1 MKEYTLEELKDVEVP
16 KEWTLPPEQ
25 RTPQLTPEEIAQLPR
40 AEEQIPTPTEKT
52 LVPQDQ
58 TQLPTPEQTDRSEF
72 GKGWSRGVDKL
83 GALAKGAGGALAS
96 LARSIVPDAIE
107 PEFLK
112 TAEEA
117 GLAGYTEEMKAVEED
132 KNLQAAV
139 PGIEDIRL
147 TEEGGLSRLGDWA
160 ASQLGEG
167 LPMILSSVVGGGV
180 GAVAGKAL
188 VSTGV
193 KAVAKGAME
202 KVVAGQAAKEAA
214 ALTGEELAALSA
226 TNTAVTTGA
235 TLGAGAVSLGMETGG
250 IFGDIFERTGEK
262 DPLTSLAFGTIAA
275 SLDTL
280 TPMRVLKGLGV
291 GNLAKKGIGE
301 TIAKD
306 STLWGRLLKELPK
319 AAATEGVTEG
329 LQELIEEAAVQWVD
343 KDAKFLDF
351 SKEKYMEALN
361 AAAAGALLGAVA
373 SPLSAGGGVSKATG
387 KTETK
392 DLIPPESVLAP
403 VEGQESQEG
412 VPFTQPV
419 VSEDQLVLGTG
430 QGIETQQVP
439 TPTQRT
445 EDILAST
452 PQGQERENPLIPSRS
467 GLEEAISSIK
477 QNKASGNQW
486 LNMLKGKEG
495 VKAEEIADTELEPWL
510 KEQGTVAVSKEKILG
525 FLKENRPKISEVT
538 SGEEQYNKL
547 DSEINSISDELV
559 PLDRE
564 INQLLL
570 KRDQEIDENPHEFD
584 KKVEE
589 YKILIDP
596 LLTQRAKLRQRQQY
610 LYRTRDTEADTR
622 YEFEPKLR
630 LPGPSKNYQEIS
642 LTLPNAEPF
651 SGEDEIHFGGK
662 TGQKGLSWIRGDERT
677 DVEGKTGFFVDE
689 VQSKRHQEGRRTGY
703 NNPAFLEKERARLLE
718 EENKKAESLVVKE
731 RVYDRKR
738 LSSYIDTI
746 EKFYPNSN
754 LEKPVDDFLNRR
766 IDRSALMD
774 AVDTVGSNENPD
786 SDNYMVVSSAKADL
800 VNSAYAVRNSLEG
813 RQSATKA
820 YDVLLPNGMRIDTIM
835 SAENSLSEGEALQQA
850 RKNYLEQ
857 AGLDIEEK
865 IKERQWT
872 LVPDAPF
879 KKGWP
884 LLTMKRAIAEAAQ
897 KGLDRVY
904 WTPGQVQ
911 SDRYNGYGDEA
922 LKRFYDQELP
932 REVGGYVK
940 KFGGK
945 VFQTQLNTGKGNSQD
960 VWAIDITPELKKEVL
975 EKGATLYSQPENL
988 KGAGAVTHEDATRSV
1003 RGSLVSALG
1012 EETVGSLE
1020 RSGLLKYAEDTD
1032 GHGYAGAYS
1041 KNTGVSTLYPQNVIN
1056 GKEDPVGVL
1065 LHEAGSHA
1073 TFPTMLGK
1081 SFEGIQNSF
1090 DKLLSSGSPAAL
1102 AAQKRAEASALKPE
1116 HVQEE
1121 RIAYFIQEAWGRI
1134 QNREDI
1140 GQARVL
1146 FNRIINAI
1154 KAWFRTTE
1162 FGKALASRGVD
1173 FELTDEYAVALAK
1186 RAIDSL
1192 ATYAQGIQELSE
1204 ATGDTKASFVGVVGF
1219 NQARRTGN
1227 LTSAVAEGQK
1237 IAYMLTNKKVS
1248 PEEVWRQTG
1257 WFMDDADQN
1266 MKFEVSDAGAKVTI
1280 PSDGLKVDNGTAY
1293 YLGDVLDHPELYKYY
1308 PQLREVAFIISDKL
1322 SGRRA
1327 YTNIYSDEPST
1338 IVISKDVATQKTVV
1352 MHEVQHII
1360 QEIEGFA
1367 VGGSARNVNLLSD
1380 EDLAKVIRSQAGT
1393 NAPSYQRLLNQF
1405 IDNRERLLRLHK
1417 ERARLGRLLETASS
1431 PDLVSPTKDI
1441 LDKID
1446 NQLANYNQSFGH
1458 LFYRILHGEAEAREV
1473 EFRSTLSDEEL
1484 KATPPRK
1491 FLGGSG
1497 VIPETQKFSEDYL
1510 PVPPKDTIVVK
1521 HPRVSWAEQKKSQ
1534 EKELVQRASSARLRE
1549 FNHSE
1554 ILNEDILASRPL
1566 NSAAFLHP
1574 VDFILGH
1581 DSDELS
1587 WFERFRIWMQDA
1599 FLVLKEKQEGAA
1611 NLPANAKA
1619 YQRVGAFHN
1628 ISTERVKGLRSDF
1641 QEPVLKIAADN
1652 NIPIDV
1658 MDKFLYAR
1666 SAPQAND
1673 ILERRRAKDMLRQVV
1688 IDSNVSSRDANRILG
1703 EMKTARTNA
1712 RAQNAAGKWYIKR
1725 RQLQTAYL
1733 QILDQNL
1740 HLASPE
1746 LIATITEFRSK
1757 PSGMTTA
1764 DAQTILGNMAQTPYH
1779 QALQDIGAKI
1789 DEMNRFVV
1797 DELVNS
1803 QLLSKNQAIAWN
1815 NYQHYVMLKRHG
1827 YEDTTPGSGRGL
1839 SASRASKLR
1848 YGSVR
1853 EARDILTNTFAS
1865 AEAQIIKAEK
1875 NLTALSL
1882 AGLVNANPD
1891 KNFWSVIK
1899 ANRAA
1904 FLDENGFVSFG
1915 DTRFIG
1921 DNDVVFWLQG
1931 KPNLISFNPANKRAI
1946 SIARAFNRL
1955 DTPKIKGP
1963 LLAMRAFNRWLALV
1977 NTSLSPEFLLTNLPR
1992 DFFTATFNM
2001 GASDADLVRK
2011 KIYSNYK
2018 DSFKALK
2025 LLLRTDTT
2033 NSTDPLVLDA
2043 KRFKEAGGMM
2053 DWAESYR
2060 TTERHRAALERRIK
2074 ELTPGTM
2081 HYYKRNIASLIEDY
2095 NSIGENMTRLA
2106 AFRALTASRAD
2117 GGLAMSDAD
2126 AVEITNELTVH
2137 FSRKGTAGEAINA
2150 LYLFANAGI
2159 QGSAIIMMNIAK
2171 SAKVRKYVY
2180 SAVALGVIADL
2191 VNRALSDED
2200 DRGRNLYDNLPDN
2213 VKERNFVFTIPGT
2226 GRFLT
2231 IPAPWGFNVPWVA
2244 GTKIGEMLQ
2253 KEDFS
2258 FAEAGTSMFK
2268 TALNAFIPFY
2278 SGSVLQSLSP
2288 TLLDPYV
2295 MIRENIDPF
2304 GNPLRPEKFPNQ
2316 MIADSQLYWSSAS
2329 TVSRTMAEFLNSVSG
2344 GDKVKSGLLD
2354 FSPNVVDMWANSL
2367 FGALGKQAMLLGSLT
2382 EKIAT
2387 DRADDIELA
2396 DVPIVRKLLP
2406 TTKHSIDP
2414 MKYHQNVADVLTLKA
2429 QIKEYRRTDPDYVRE
2444 LLEKNSG
2451 LRKMFAMTAS
2461 TEARLNRLRTLR
2473 KNAIR
2478 NGDREREKLLD
2489 EKIKELQ
2496 ARYNDVFKERVGGS

>member
-25 RTPQLTPEEIAQLPR
+25 RAPQLTPEEIAQLPG
-40 AEEQIPTPTEKT
+40 AEEQIPISKEQIP
-52 LVPQDQ
+52 VPQEK
-58 TQLPTPEQTDRSEF
+58 TQLPTPEQTDRSEI

-117 GLAGYTEEMKAVEED
+117 GLAGYTEGMKAVEED

-147 TEEGGLSRLGDWA
+147 TEEGGLSRLEDWA

-373 SPLSAGGGVSKATG
+373 SPLSAGGGISKATE
-387 KTETK
+387 KTKAE

-403 VEGQESQEG
+403 EG
-412 VPFTQPV
+412 VPSTQPV
-419 VSEDQLVLGTG
+419 VSEDQLVPGTD

-439 TPTQRT
+439 APAQRP
-445 EDILAST
+445 EDIIAST

-525 FLKENRPKISEVT
+525 FLESKRPQIGEVASTMEKSNQVEVKLKRLYEERSSILTEMNRVQDERDRKIYKNPRKMDQIN
-538 SGEEQYNKL
+538 EEYREPLAQL
-547 DSEINSISDELV
+547 HAQQESIAQRRNELM
-559 PLDRE
+559 
-564 INQLLL
+564 IL
-570 KRDQEIDENPHEFD
+570 KRDSTPIHEH
-584 KKVEE
+584 
-589 YKILIDP
+589 
-596 LLTQRAKLRQRQQY
+596 RRG
-610 LYRTRDTEADTR
+610 
-622 YEFEPKLR
+622 LR

-651 SGEDEIHFGGK
+651 SGEDEIHFGEK

-689 VQSKRHQEGRRTGY
+689 VQSKRHQEGRKLGY
-703 NNPAFLEKERARLLE
+703 NNPAALEKERARLLE

-731 RVYDRKR
+731 RVYNRKL

-835 SAENSLSEGEALQQA
+835 SAENSLSDGEALQQA

-872 LVPDAPF
+872 MVPDTPF

-897 KGLDRVY
+897 KGLNRVY
-904 WTPGQVQ
+904 WTPGQAQ
-911 SDRYNGYGDEA
+911 ADRYGGSGEGP

-945 VFQTQLNTGKGNSQD
+945 VFQTQLDIGKGKKQD

-1065 LHEAGSHA
+1065 LHEAGGHA
-1073 TFPTMLGK
+1073 TLPKILGK
-1081 SFEGIQNSF
+1081 SFEGLQSSF
-1090 DKLLSSGSPAAL
+1090 DKLLNSGSPTAL
-1102 AAQKRAEASALKPE
+1102 AAQKRAEDSALKSE
-1116 HVQEE
+1116 HVREE

-1192 ATYAQGIQELSE
+1192 ATYSQGIQELSE
-1204 ATGDTKASFVGVVGF
+1204 ATGDTKASFVGVMGF

-1266 MKFEVSDAGAKVTI
+1266 MKFEVSDTGAKVTI

-1587 WFERFRIWMQDA
+1587 WFERFRIWIQDA
-1599 FLVLKEKQEGAA
+1599 FLALKVKQGEVA
-1611 NLPANAKA
+1611 NLPSDAKA
-1619 YQRVGAFHN
+1619 YQKVGAFHN

-1688 IDSNVSSRDANRILG
+1688 TDSNVSSQDADRILI
-1703 EMKTARTNA
+1703 EMKAARTNA
-1712 RAQNAAGKWYIKR
+1712 RARNAAGKWYIKR

-2018 DSFKALK
+2018 DSFKALR

-2081 HYYKRNIASLIEDY
+2081 HYYKRNLASLIEDY

-2171 SAKVRKYVY
+2171 SAKVRRYVY

-2316 MIADSQLYWSSAS
+2316 MVADSQLYWSSAS

-2396 DVPIVRKLLP
+2396 DVPIARKLLP

-2429 QIKEYRRTDPDYVRE
+2429 QIKEYRRTDPDYVSE

-2496 ARYNDVFKERVGGS
+2496 ARYNDVFKERVGG

>member
-96 LARSIVPDAIE
+96 LARSIVPDTIE

-167 LPMILSSVVGGGV
+167 LPMLLTSVVGGGV

-188 VSTGV
+188 VSSGV

-226 TNTAVTTGA
+226 TNTAVATGA
-235 TLGAGAVSLGMETGG
+235 TLGAGAVNLGMETGG

-262 DPLTSLAFGTIAA
+262 APLTSFAFGTIAA

-373 SPLSAGGGVSKATG
+373 SPLSAGGGISKATE
-387 KTETK
+387 KTKAE

-403 VEGQESQEG
+403 EG

-419 VSEDQLVLGTG
+419 VSEDQLVPGTD

-439 TPTQRT
+439 TPTQRP

-452 PQGQERENPLIPSRS
+452 PQGQEQENPLIPSRS

-525 FLKENRPKISEVT
+525 FLESKRPQIGEVASTMEKSNQVEVELKRLYEERSSILTEMNRVQDERDRNIYKNPRKMDQIN
-538 SGEEQYNKL
+538 EEYREPLAQL
-547 DSEINSISDELV
+547 HAQQESIAQRRNELM
-559 PLDRE
+559 
-564 INQLLL
+564 IL
-570 KRDQEIDENPHEFD
+570 KRDSTPIHEH
-584 KKVEE
+584 
-589 YKILIDP
+589 
-596 LLTQRAKLRQRQQY
+596 RRG
-610 LYRTRDTEADTR
+610 
-622 YEFEPKLR
+622 LR

-662 TGQKGLSWIRGDERT
+662 TGKKGLSWIRGDERT

-703 NNPAFLEKERARLLE
+703 NNPASIEKERARLLE

-731 RVYDRKR
+731 RVYDRKL

-904 WTPGQVQ
+904 WTPGQAQ
-911 SDRYNGYGDEA
+911 ADRYNGHGDEA

-945 VFQTQLNTGKGNSQD
+945 VFQTQLDIGKGKKQD

-988 KGAGAVTHEDATRSV
+988 KEAGAVKHEDATRSV

-1020 RSGLLKYAEDTD
+1020 RSGLLKYNEDTD

-1041 KNTGVSTLYPQNVIN
+1041 RSTGVSTLYPQNIIN
-1056 GKEDPVGVL
+1056 GKEDPVGVF
-1065 LHEAGSHA
+1065 LHEGSGHA
-1073 TFPTMLGK
+1073 TLPSMLGE
-1081 SFEGIQNSF
+1081 SFGGLQSSF
-1090 DKLLSSGSPAAL
+1090 DKLLNSGSPTAL
-1102 AAQKRAEASALKPE
+1102 AAQKRAEESALKPE

-1192 ATYAQGIQELSE
+1192 ATYTQGIQELSE
-1204 ATGDTKASFVGVVGF
+1204 ATGDTKASFVGVLGF

-1237 IAYMLTNKKVS
+1237 IAYMLTNKNVS
-1248 PEEVWRQTG
+1248 PEEVWKQTG

-1266 MKFEVSDAGAKVTI
+1266 MKFEISDADAKVTI
-1280 PSDGLKVDNGTAY
+1280 PPGGVKTDRGTAY
-1293 YLGDVLDHPELYKYY
+1293 YFGDVLDHPELYKYY
-1308 PQLREVAFIISDKL
+1308 PQLEEVAFVISDKL

-1327 YTNIYSDEPST
+1327 YAEHYQNEPTT

-1393 NAPSYQRLLNQF
+1393 NAPNYQRLLNQF
-1405 IDNRERLLRLHK
+1405 IDNRESLLCLHK

-1431 PDLVSPTKDI
+1431 PALVSLTKDT

-1554 ILNEDILASRPL
+1554 ILNEDLLASRPL

-1574 VDFILGH
+1574 LDFVLGH
-1581 DSDELS
+1581 ENDDLS
-1587 WFERFRIWMQDA
+1587 WFERFRLWIQDA
-1599 FLVLKEKQEGAA
+1599 FLALKVKQEEVA
-1611 NLPANAKA
+1611 NLPSNAKA

-1827 YEDTTPGSGRGL
+1827 YEDTIPGSGRGL

-1931 KPNLISFNPANKRAI
+1931 KPNLISFNPANKRAV

-1955 DTPKIKGP
+1955 DVPKIKGP

-2018 DSFKALK
+2018 DSFKALR

-2081 HYYKRNIASLIEDY
+2081 HYYKRNLASLIEDY

-2106 AFRALTASRAD
+2106 AFRALTAPKAE

-2180 SAVALGVIADL
+2180 SAVALGVIADI

-2316 MIADSQLYWSSAS
+2316 MVADSQLYWSSAS

-2396 DVPIVRKLLP
+2396 DVPIARKLLP

-2414 MKYHQNVADVLTLKA
+2414 MKYHQNVADVLTLRA

-2461 TEARLNRLRTLR
+2461 TEARLNRLRTLW

-2478 NGDREREKLLD
+2478 NGDREREKLLA
-2489 EKIKELQ
+2489 ERIKELQ
-2496 ARYNDVFKERVGGS
+2496 ARYNDVFKERVGG